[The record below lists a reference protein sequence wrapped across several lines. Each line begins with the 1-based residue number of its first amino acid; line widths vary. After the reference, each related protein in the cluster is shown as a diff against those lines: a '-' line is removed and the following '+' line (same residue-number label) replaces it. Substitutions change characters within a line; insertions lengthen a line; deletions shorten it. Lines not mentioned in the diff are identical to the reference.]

1 MGYVTPSLHTHPFY
15 SSLRFVA
22 SRDMRK
28 LQVLPMLLLLA
39 LLTRPMLSNADFHV
53 VNLYYGLNDDE
64 GFDYQMV
71 IPSSNWGC
79 GGVPSTTIAGGRYP
93 DCRGGYA
100 LHVPNNTC
108 NCSGVTIKPAC
119 KGSYFGKLHD
129 QRGGDIG
136 DCFWHDAGDVSAF
149 TCNLDVTNSD
159 YQIVYD
165 RLLCN
170 TNMCG

>member
-1 MGYVTPSLHTHPFY
+1 
-15 SSLRFVA
+15 
-22 SRDMRK
+22 
-28 LQVLPMLLLLA
+28 
-39 LLTRPMLSNADFHV
+39 MLSKANFHV
-53 VNLYYGLNDDE
+53 VNLYYGLNNDV

-71 IPSSNWGC
+71 IPSLNWGC
-79 GGVPSTTIAGGRYP
+79 EGVPSTTIAGGRYP

-108 NCSGVTIKPAC
+108 NYSGVTIKPAC

-149 TCNLDVTNSD
+149 TCNLNVTNSD

-165 RLLCN
+165 RLLCS
-170 TNMCG
+170 TNMCGG